1 MNLLQNPNADSPLNC
16 DPGNQIRAG
25 DILAFESMAYMYT
38 VEFAMDSS
46 MEEAEKL
53 MQEKNLV

>member
-25 DILAFESMAYMYT
+25 DMLAFESMAYMYC
-38 VEFAMDSS
+38 VEYAMDSS
-46 MEEAEKL
+46 LEEAEK
-53 MQEKNLV
+53 MIQEKS